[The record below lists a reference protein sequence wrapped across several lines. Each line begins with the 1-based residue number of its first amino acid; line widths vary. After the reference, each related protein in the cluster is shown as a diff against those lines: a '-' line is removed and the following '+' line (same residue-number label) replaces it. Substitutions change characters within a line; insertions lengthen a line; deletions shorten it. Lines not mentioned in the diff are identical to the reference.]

1 MGFRV
6 LHVHPQIEEA
16 SMPIEAPMAID
27 SKAVVAQLNK
37 LLEME
42 LSGVTRYLHYSFM
55 VFGANRIPIVAWFRD
70 QVNEGVAHSVLVGE
84 KITAYNGEPSV
95 AVRPVPTTRHQSLRA
110 MLEESSVFE
119 RESLAEY
126 VNLLG
131 MAEDDIALE
140 EFARAQILAETTHLE
155 EVDKMLRGMPKDR

>member
-1 MGFRV
+1 MQTS
-6 LHVHPQIEEA
+6 VHTDQPVA
-16 SMPIEAPMAID
+16 PEAPA
-27 SKAVVAQLNK
+27 KANPKSIIVQLNK

-70 QVNEGVAHSVLVGE
+70 QADEGVAHSVLVGE
-84 KITAYNGEPSV
+84 KITAYGGEPSV
-95 AVRPVPTTRHQSLRA
+95 AVRPVPTTRHQGLRA

-119 RESLAEY
+119 RESLGEY

-131 MAEDDIALE
+131 MSGGDIALE
-140 EFARAQILAETTHLE
+140 EFARSQILAETEHLE
-155 EVDKMLRGMPKDR
+155 EVDKMLRGMPK

>member
-1 MGFRV
+1 MQTS
-6 LHVHPQIEEA
+6 VHTDHPAAPEA
-16 SMPIEAPMAID
+16 SA
-27 SKAVVAQLNK
+27 KANPKTIILQLNK

-70 QVNEGVAHSVLVGE
+70 QANEGVAHSVLVGE
-84 KITAYNGEPSV
+84 KITAYGGEPSV
-95 AVRPVPTTRHQSLRA
+95 AVRPVPTTRHQGLRA

-119 RESLAEY
+119 RESLGEY

-131 MAEDDIALE
+131 MSGGDIALE
-140 EFARAQILAETTHLE
+140 EFARSQILAETEHLE
-155 EVDKMLRGMPKDR
+155 EVDKMLRGMPK

>member
-1 MGFRV
+1 MQTS
-6 LHVHPQIEEA
+6 VHTDPPVA
-16 SMPIEAPMAID
+16 NGAPAQTNPKTI
-27 SKAVVAQLNK
+27 VTQLNK

-55 VFGANRIPIVAWFRD
+55 VFGANRIPIVAWFRE
-70 QVNEGVAHSVLVGE
+70 QANEGVAHSVLVGE

-119 RESLAEY
+119 RESLGEY
-126 VNLLG
+126 VNLLNMSNG
-131 MAEDDIALE
+131 DIALE
-140 EFARAQILAETTHLE
+140 EFARTQILAETEHLE
-155 EVDKMLRGMPKDR
+155 EVDKMLRGMPK

>member
-1 MGFRV
+1 MQTSIHTDRPV
-6 LHVHPQIEEA
+6 APETPAKANPKTVIE
-16 SMPIEAPMAID
+16 
-27 SKAVVAQLNK
+27 QLNK

-70 QVNEGVAHSVLVGE
+70 QANEGVLHSVLVGE
-84 KITAYNGEPSV
+84 KITAYGGDPSV
-95 AVRPVPTTRHQSLRA
+95 AVRPVPTTRHQGLRA

-119 RESLAEY
+119 RESLGEY

-131 MAEDDIALE
+131 MSGGDVALE
-140 EFARAQILAETTHLE
+140 EFARSQILAETEHLE
-155 EVDKMLRGMPKDR
+155 EVDKMLRGMPK